1 MANCLIFKCIRSVM
15 SVYDCDFTAF
25 LYPAFVVIVI
35 YTRTLY
41 GRCPPTSQI
50 YVFLKEELCIQ
61 ILFLCKKKFGSP
73 PLSDAFS

>member
-1 MANCLIFKCIRSVM
+1 M

-61 ILFLCKKKFGSP
+61 ILFLCKKKSLVHP
-73 PLSDAFS
+73 PYLMHFHNLTFYFLLIV